1 MDQKLK
7 NNVAVVTGA
16 ARGIGLAIA
25 ERLARDGAR
34 LVVADMDEAELD
46 NATKHLGKE
55 FGSEVVSYAGDL
67 SSEAVAKATID
78 LAVDRFGRLD
88 ILVNNAGGGIIK
100 AFAEHTPETLR
111 TTIDRNLWT
120 VLWCSWHAV
129 PKMRANLYGRIINSD
144 GPARRDGGSRFHGQ
158 LSCIRR
164 SIVRDRAGHQRERRK
179 HHALG

>member
-34 LVVADMDEAELD
+34 LVVADIDEAELD

-55 FGSEVVSYAGDL
+55 FGAEVVSYAGDL
-67 SSEAVAKATID
+67 SSEAVAKGTID

-100 AFAEHTPETLR
+100 AFAEHTPGPLQS
-111 TTIDRNLWT
+111 TIDRTLWT
-120 VLWCSWHAV
+120 WLWSSCHAA
-129 PKMRANLYGRIINSD
+129 PKMPPNLLCRATRLAPNPLRTGL
-144 GPARRDGGSRFHGQ
+144 GFHPA
-158 LSCIRR
+158 
-164 SIVRDRAGHQRERRK
+164 A
-179 HHALG
+179 

>member
-67 SSEAVAKATID
+67 TSEAVAIATID
-78 LAVDRFGRLD
+78 QAVDRFGRQD
-88 ILVNNAGGGIIK
+88 ILVYNAVVGIVY
-100 AFAEHTPETLR
+100 AFADKTP
-111 TTIDRNLWT
+111 TTIR
-120 VLWCSWHAV
+120 
-129 PKMRANLYGRIINSD
+129 
-144 GPARRDGGSRFHGQ
+144 
-158 LSCIRR
+158 
-164 SIVRDRAGHQRERRK
+164 
-179 HHALG
+179 

>member
-1 MDQKLK
+1 MEEYVKC
-7 NNVAVVTGA
+7 NVAGVSCA
-16 ARGIGLAIA
+16 SRCIGFAIE
-25 ERLARDGAR
+25 ERLGRDGAR

-120 VLWCSWHAV
+120 V
-129 PKMRANLYGRIINSD
+129 
-144 GPARRDGGSRFHGQ
+144 
-158 LSCIRR
+158 
-164 SIVRDRAGHQRERRK
+164 
-179 HHALG
+179 

>member
-67 SSEAVAKATID
+67 SSEAVAKALQWMRLGYFRHATT
-78 LAVDRFGRLD
+78 LATWLAALMAFYLMSKH
-88 ILVNNAGGGIIK
+88 GG
-100 AFAEHTPETLR
+100 
-111 TTIDRNLWT
+111 
-120 VLWCSWHAV
+120 
-129 PKMRANLYGRIINSD
+129 
-144 GPARRDGGSRFHGQ
+144 
-158 LSCIRR
+158 
-164 SIVRDRAGHQRERRK
+164 
-179 HHALG
+179 

>member
-55 FGSEVVSYAGDL
+55 FSAEVVSHAGHL
-67 SSEAVAKATID
+67 SSETVAKATID
-78 LAVDRFGRLD
+78 LAVHRFHQLY
-88 ILVNNAGGGIIK
+88 ILVHNPRLG
-100 AFAEHTPETLR
+100 L
-111 TTIDRNLWT
+111 LT
-120 VLWCSWHAV
+120 V
-129 PKMRANLYGRIINSD
+129 
-144 GPARRDGGSRFHGQ
+144 
-158 LSCIRR
+158 
-164 SIVRDRAGHQRERRK
+164 
-179 HHALG
+179 